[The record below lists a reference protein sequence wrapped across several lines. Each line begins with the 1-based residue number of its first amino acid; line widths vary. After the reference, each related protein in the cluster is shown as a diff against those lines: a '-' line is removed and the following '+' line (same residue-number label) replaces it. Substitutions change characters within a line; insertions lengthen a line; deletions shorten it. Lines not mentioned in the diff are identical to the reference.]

1 MKPPEV
7 IHAQA
12 DRDSSPDEAR
22 DRRPEDD
29 PLDIRLLRTADLVDL
44 RLEARGC
51 TLEPAGDGGSELVAG
66 AAAVLV
72 LHLPPQHLGEHAWQ
86 EQPPDVPGL
95 TPHRAA
101 GPSRLAFELP
111 EGSRISFNLAG
122 VLDALQGLALRVSPN
137 ATPGPYRDEVPTAT
151 GTGPEPPRDD
161 ETAIEAPYRL
171 VVSPSE
177 RGRWR
182 HAPEPIG
189 PTGPDGTGRVELWR
203 TWLEVR
209 PADGEQDVSDAETE
223 AQRIVRAIW
232 TRDFEHGSLLDPDGL
247 KPMSL
252 NPFDRRALVE
262 QTYGGQDASALTPLR
277 VRHLAL
283 SSLGAFFDWGAA
295 WEDPTL
301 DIVDYRHIAVMGRD
315 SYVRV
320 AYPGVLYPFGHRCV
334 LVTLTE
340 RKISKREDPVAY
352 LWQRHFIIVRQPV
365 RTYDDRDNP
374 FTEVRVSPI
383 VTPDLDTPPPPGS
396 TFVPRRGGRPFEFT
410 LTALDRS
417 GRTTVYP
424 AALVFVSASKD
435 GDQVFFNDAP
445 GAANLYRTTNSPTG
459 PINQIQGRGQALAMA
474 TPVDQGDTSVE
485 VTHLV
490 FEGTFDAEAVTT
502 WPHLLRTRAVVPSMR
517 HLSPQAP
524 AVDLTY
530 AVPFIASGLAPR
542 VPGQPPGGGPNPAE
556 LVMALA
562 STAPQ
567 IDFSKGSDR
576 SGGFLS
582 PNMAVRGLS
591 RALGAVGEDG
601 TGAGG
606 LTDGKFDPT
615 SFLAGALPKLFGLF
629 SLLDLLEEAG
639 LGEVPAFVSDALSAV
654 DKVAD
659 EVRRMKRALDEAQA
673 RLGTDLGNAPH
684 DGARAV
690 VQAAKNEIDSRIGPL
705 QTGLDDVASAVVA
718 LGGAPDAAHVGAL
731 RDALVALAAQLQPL
745 TDALGLPGFPASVR
759 AALERPA
766 SALQAL
772 VEVANTV
779 EQLLSSGTV
788 TARMEWA
795 PVIKPWP
802 PTGTV
807 RNIFKP
813 INPARS
819 LRLAVE
825 VRASASAP
833 PAVDVLAEIV
843 DFELNLIG
851 DGDAGLMKLSFQRIG
866 FRAGSSGKP
875 EVDVVFGGMSFLGP
889 LSFVD
894 TLRKMIPFDGFS
906 DPPFV
911 DISPEGATA
920 GFDLA
925 LPNVGVGV
933 FSLENISLG
942 ADARI
947 PFLGDALTVGFHFC
961 RKDSPFRLT
970 VLCVGGG
977 GWVELRVSPKGMVVL
992 EVGLEACA
1000 SLSIDLGVASGS
1012 VSIAVGLYIRLEA
1025 DKGLLTAYFRIRG
1038 EVDVLGLI
1046 SASITLELSLTYHF
1060 DSGKL
1065 IGRASLV
1072 VEVEVLFF
1080 SASVEIVVERRLAGS
1095 KGDPTMRDI
1104 LPPDDGGPDD
1114 WAEYCAAFA
1123 PLPA

>member
-1 MKPPEV
+1 MNPPEV

-12 DRDSSPDEAR
+12 DQDGSPDEAR
-22 DRRPEDD
+22 DRSPEDE
-29 PLDIRLLRTADLVDL
+29 PLDVRLLRTADLVDL
-44 RLEARGC
+44 RLEAHDC
-51 TLEPAGDGGSELVAG
+51 TLEPTGDGGSELVAG

-86 EQPPDVPGL
+86 EQPPEVPGF

-101 GPSRLAFELP
+101 GPSRLAFGLP
-111 EGSRISFNLAG
+111 QDTRIAFTLAG
-122 VLDALQGLALRVSPN
+122 VLDAVQSLALRVSPN
-137 ATPGPYRDEVPTAT
+137 ATPGPYRDEVPVAT
-151 GTGPEPPRDD
+151 GMGPEPPRDD

-203 TWLEVR
+203 TWLDVR
-209 PADGEQDVSDAETE
+209 PADGQDAVSDTE
-223 AQRIVRAIW
+223 AEAHRIVRAIW
-232 TRDFEHGSLLDPDGL
+232 TRDFEHGSLLDPAPL
-247 KPMSL
+247 EPMSL
-252 NPFDRRALVE
+252 NPFDRRAVVE

-301 DIVDYRHIAVMGRD
+301 DIVDYRHISVMGRD

-334 LVTLTE
+334 LVKLTE
-340 RKISKREDPVAY
+340 RKISDRNDPVAY
-352 LWQRHFIIVRQPV
+352 LWQRYFIIIRQPV

-396 TFVPRRGGRPFEFT
+396 PFVPRRGGRPFEFT
-410 LTALDRS
+410 LTTLDRS

-490 FEGTFDAEAVTT
+490 FDGTFDAETVTT
-502 WPHLLRTRAVVPSMR
+502 WPHLQRARAVVPSMR

-530 AVPFIASGLAPR
+530 AAPFISSGLPPR
-542 VPGQPPGGGPNPAE
+542 QPGEPPGGGPNPAE

-601 TGAGG
+601 TGPGG
-606 LTDGKFDPT
+606 LTAGKFDPT

-629 SLLDLLEEAG
+629 SLLDLLEPAG

-659 EVRRMKRALDEAQA
+659 EVRRMKSALDEAQA

-690 VQAAKNEIDSRIGPL
+690 VQAAKDEIDSRIGPL
-705 QTGLDDVASAVVA
+705 QTALDDAASAVVA
-718 LGGAPDAAHVGAL
+718 LAGAPDAAHVGAL
-731 RDALVALAAQLQPL
+731 RDALVALAGELQPL
-745 TDALGLPGFPASVR
+745 TDVLGLPGFPASVR

-772 VEVANTV
+772 VGVANTV
-779 EQLLSSGTV
+779 EQLVSSGTV

-795 PVIKPWP
+795 PVIRPWP
-802 PTGTV
+802 PTGSV

-1104 LPPDDGGPDD
+1104 MPPDDGGLDD